1 MTVKTIIKSF
11 LFILTVTFL
20 GCEKDN
26 ETITIN
32 ESDKLIGHWI
42 NPISI
47 ESELK
52 LTRAN
57 SLKNDAYGISF
68 LTKSACIERSSGW
81 CGTPPLT
88 FFDFKGTWT
97 RNDTILIITIDNGI
111 NGLEDIKWK
120 IKALNDNYLIIER
133 IP

>member
-1 MTVKTIIKSF
+1 MKTIIKSF
-11 LFILTVTFL
+11 LLLLIITSF

-42 NPISI
+42 NPVSNDA
-47 ESELK
+47 ELK

-68 LTKSACIERSSGW
+68 LTESTCIERSSGW

-88 FFDFKGTWT
+88 FFDYQGTWT
-97 RNDTILIITIDNGI
+97 RNDSILIITIASGI
-111 NGLEDIKWK
+111 NGLEAIQWEIKT
-120 IKALNDNYLIIER
+120 LNDKYLIIER
-133 IP
+133 IRET

>member
-1 MTVKTIIKSF
+1 MKTIIKTVLFLLIVTSF
-11 LFILTVTFL
+11 

-42 NPISI
+42 NSV
-47 ESELK
+47 SNDAELK

-68 LTKSACIERSSGW
+68 LTKSQCIERSSGW

-88 FFDFKGTWT
+88 FFDYQGTWT
-97 RNDTILIITIDNGI
+97 RNDAILIITIASGI
-111 NGLEDIKWK
+111 NGLEAIQWEIKT
-120 IKALNDNYLIIER
+120 LNDKYLIIER
-133 IP
+133 IRET

>member
-1 MTVKTIIKSF
+1 MTMKTIIKSF
-11 LFILTVTFL
+11 LLLLIVTSL

-32 ESDKLIGHWI
+32 ESDKLIGHWV
-42 NPISI
+42 NPIYNDY
-47 ESELK
+47 ELK

-68 LTKSACIERSSGW
+68 LTVSTCIERSSGW

-88 FFDFKGTWT
+88 FFDYQGTWT
-97 RNDTILIITIDNGI
+97 RNDSILIITIASGI
-111 NGLEDIKWK
+111 NGLEAIQWEIKT
-120 IKALNDNYLIIER
+120 LNDNYLIIER
-133 IP
+133 IR